1 MPSSLGHFAVA
12 YVVHKLKKTLSLPAL
27 IVGSII
33 PDIDILIYYLTTG
46 NFAMGRELLHSLV
59 GVGILGT
66 LISVPVTVLVYPY
79 IVSAFFGIKRE
90 EVKQECKFSKTV
102 ILSCF
107 LGGLS
112 HAIIDSTCHDYN
124 PLLYPFTGQSIDV
137 LLFTNDWKFSYAI
150 VEIFLFVI
158 LLITLA
164 TEIRKGTK
172 GFWKRILVGT

>member
-12 YVVHKLKKTLSLPAL
+12 YVFHKLKKTLSLPAL

-46 NFAMGRELLHSLV
+46 NFAIGRELLHSLA
-59 GVGILGT
+59 GVGIFGT
-66 LISVPVTVLVYPY
+66 LISVLVTVLVYPH
-79 IVSAFFGIKRE
+79 IVSVFLGIEKE
-90 EVKQECKFSKTV
+90 QVKQECKFSKTV
-102 ILSCF
+102 VVSCL

-124 PLLYPFTGQSIDV
+124 PLLYPFTSQSINV
-137 LLFTNDWKFSYAI
+137 LLFTNDWKLSYAI

-158 LLITLA
+158 LLIMLA
-164 TEIRKGTK
+164 TEIRKETK